1 MYENEIEVTVQL
13 TLKVKVNSYS
23 SDEDAMD
30 AVFDEAEQVA
40 LSSINVDLPCSVEKE
55 EVSSIEFRNA
65 EYRSIDNNEAA

>member
-13 TLKVKVNSYS
+13 TLKVKVDSYS